1 MSLIEQA
8 RDGLEQGFVTSS
20 SSCCG
25 YCNAGGYRH
34 LENTA
39 WQWLSVELS
48 LSMGSPDDGCSLQEG
63 CCRQTA
69 CPP

>member
-39 WQWLSVELS
+39 WQWLSVELQFIYG
-48 LSMGSPDDGCSLQEG
+48 LSGRWLLSAGRVL
-63 CCRQTA
+63 
-69 CPP
+69 